1 MTTDLSTRTNVEK
14 RALAKGTGGYLTLDL
29 GALRSNYLMLQK
41 QAGEARVSAV
51 VKADAYGLGADKVAP
66 MLYEAGCR
74 DFFVAHACE
83 AFTLR
88 PLLPADAALYV
99 LNGLMPGAEAACAD
113 QNIIPVLNSAD
124 QIARWLE
131 VAASRGERLPAVLQF
146 DTGMSR
152 LGMSPEER
160 EGVDCEAIKA
170 HLDVRFLMSH
180 LACADEPSHSA
191 NQGQLAVMR
200 EISAHFPN
208 AAVSFANS
216 GGLFLSPDFRYQ
228 LVRPGI
234 ALYGGAPNDAPPNPM
249 QPVVSLHVAV
259 IQTRTVPAGTEIG
272 YGGTYVAT
280 EEMRLATIAA
290 GYADGLPRA
299 LSPRGAA
306 WFGDVRLPIVGR
318 VSMDS
323 IILDIS
329 TLPKGALG
337 LGHFVELI
345 GPHQSLDAIAAD
357 AGTISYE
364 ILTSLGRR
372 FHREYVGLA

>member
-1 MTTDLSTRTNVEK
+1 MTTDVSPLTDVEK
-14 RALAKGTGGYLTLDL
+14 HALATGAGGYLTLNL
-29 GALRSNYLMLQK
+29 SALRANYLMLQQ
-41 QAGEARVSAV
+41 QAGQARVSAV
-51 VKADAYGLGADKVAP
+51 VKADAYGVGADKVTP
-66 MLYEAGCR
+66 MLYKAGCR

-88 PLLPADAALYV
+88 SLLPADAALYV
-99 LNGLMPGAEAACAD
+99 LNGLMPGAETACAD

-124 QIARWLE
+124 QITRWLE
-131 VAASRGERLPAVLQF
+131 LALARDERLPAVLQF

-152 LGMSPEER
+152 LGLSPAEH
-160 EGVDCEAIKA
+160 VALDCDQIKTA
-170 HLDVRFLMSH
+170 LDVRFIMSH
-180 LACADEPSHSA
+180 LACANEPLNPA
-191 NQGQLAVMR
+191 NEDQLAGMR
-200 EISAHFPN
+200 EISAQFPH

-216 GGLFLSPDFRYQ
+216 GGLFLSPEFRYQ
-228 LVRPGI
+228 LARPGV
-234 ALYGGAPNDAPPNPM
+234 ALYGGAPNDARPNPM
-249 QPVVSLHVAV
+249 LPVVSLHVAV
-259 IQTRTVPAGTEIG
+259 IQTRTVPAGTQIG

-280 EEMRLATIAA
+280 HEMRLATIAA

-329 TLPKGALG
+329 ALPKGTLTAG
-337 LGHFVELI
+337 RFVELI

-372 FHREYVGLA
+372 FHRHYVGLA

>member
-1 MTTDLSTRTNVEK
+1 MTTDFSTFTDIEK
-14 RALAKGTGGYLTLDL
+14 HALTKGTGGYLTLDL
-29 GALRSNYLMLQK
+29 GALCANYLLLQK

-51 VKADAYGLGADKVAP
+51 VKADAYGIGADKVAP
-66 MLYEAGCR
+66 VLYQVGCR

-83 AFTLR
+83 AFSLR
-88 PLLPADAALYV
+88 QRLPADASLYV

-152 LGMSPEER
+152 LGLSPEDR
-160 EGVDCEAIKA
+160 EALDCEAIKA
-170 HLDVRFLMSH
+170 HLDVHFLMSH

-191 NQGQLAVMR
+191 NLGQLAVMR

-228 LVRPGI
+228 LARPGV
-234 ALYGGAPNDAPPNPM
+234 ALYGGAPNDARPNPM
-249 QPVVSLHVAV
+249 QPVVGLHVAV
-259 IQTRTVPAGTEIG
+259 IQTRTVPAGTRIG
-272 YGGTYVAT
+272 YGGTYVAAT
-280 EEMRLATIAA
+280 EMKLATIAA
-290 GYADGLPRA
+290 GYADGLPRS

-329 TLPKGALG
+329 ALADGTLVAGR
-337 LGHFVELI
+337 FVELI

-372 FHREYVGLA
+372 FHREYL